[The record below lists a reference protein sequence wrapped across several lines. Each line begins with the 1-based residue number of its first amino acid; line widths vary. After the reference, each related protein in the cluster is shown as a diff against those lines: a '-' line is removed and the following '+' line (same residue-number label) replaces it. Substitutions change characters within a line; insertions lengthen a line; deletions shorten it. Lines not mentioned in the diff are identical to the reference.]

1 MSILGAV
8 LTAVS
13 RCLERRKAMIQK
25 ENSISDTIV
34 VRSRTEPMG
43 WSDAEAFFWKEEA
56 CFPGRHTRW
65 EVFSRRDNGQKVKK
79 TDKHWKIWS
88 IFLGGKPGIDGF
100 LISSKILQ
108 VEKGTDSCLE
118 GSGSWT
124 RQVELVWRHFR
135 GLSLCVFR
143 SGLEL
148 NLLEETSE
156 VEELHLKLPPLFDV
170 HDLRCL
176 SVWEGDSEL
185 GAAFLRFPTRV
196 PKIGWARIQ
205 HCVKHL
211 WYVEQLCMCA
221 FFAVYH
227 LLLR

>member
-1 MSILGAV
+1 
-8 LTAVS
+8 
-13 RCLERRKAMIQK
+13 MIQK

-34 VRSRTEPMG
+34 VRSRTEPVG

-65 EVFSRRDNGQKVKK
+65 RKGPIPALKDLEVERD
-79 TDKHWKIWS
+79 
-88 IFLGGKPGIDGF
+88 
-100 LISSKILQ
+100 
-108 VEKGTDSCLE
+108 
-118 GSGSWT
+118 
-124 RQVELVWRHFR
+124 
-135 GLSLCVFR
+135 R

-196 PKIGWARIQ
+196 PKIG
-205 HCVKHL
+205 
-211 WYVEQLCMCA
+211 
-221 FFAVYH
+221 
-227 LLLR
+227 

>member
-1 MSILGAV
+1 MRLLLFLVLLVLPKGETRLIGACPWGCSPIKQCDLIFRDL
-8 LTAVS
+8 LTAKGARDRGEDALVDKIVRLVRQYICDDRAEQVCCPEFLGTFNNSVTRATEPVYAVS
-13 RCLERRKAMIQK
+13 
-25 ENSISDTIV
+25 SDTIV
-34 VRSRTEPMG
+34 VRSRTEPVG

-65 EVFSRRDNGQKVKK
+65 RKGPIPALKDLEVERD
-79 TDKHWKIWS
+79 
-88 IFLGGKPGIDGF
+88 
-100 LISSKILQ
+100 
-108 VEKGTDSCLE
+108 
-118 GSGSWT
+118 
-124 RQVELVWRHFR
+124 
-135 GLSLCVFR
+135 R

-196 PKIGWARIQ
+196 PKIG
-205 HCVKHL
+205 
-211 WYVEQLCMCA
+211 
-221 FFAVYH
+221 
-227 LLLR
+227 